1 MENGVTFQSRIDNY
15 NESLINMLWNHKI
28 NLILFITFTLVA
40 HSQIPYLKETKQK
53 LKDKVTYGNQHLTLD
68 EIDERSDIFD
78 FILDVRTKDEYD
90 KGHVKKSIQID
101 YKDILENGK
110 DELKNH
116 NIDKTKTLL
125 VYCKSG
131 KRASNAVNHMI
142 EKLNYNP
149 KNIYLTH
156 ESYDTLSTI
165 L

>member
-1 MENGVTFQSRIDNY
+1 MENGVTFQSRIDDY

-28 NLILFITFTLVA
+28 KLILFITFTLVA

-78 FILDVRTKDEYD
+78 VILDVRTKDEYD

-101 YKDILENGK
+101 YKDILANGK
-110 DELKNH
+110 DELTNH